1 MAMTKIKTVG
11 IDRETGLSRLAVTP
25 KKKSR
30 MKKIVPAIVATAAL
44 AAGVGAFGGTSSAGG
59 GGFLK
64 GLKSL
69 FGFGGKS
76 AADTIATGVTYMG
89 DAYKTSPSVAG
100 VGSDSFSLGS
110 IFDGVSK
117 AASWTFGKIKG
128 MDAMDLYIGGKA
140 LEVAGNLFS
149 DEEDF
154 SQQNFEAELEFYYD
168 KLAAEQEIAMAQLAT
183 KNRANA
189 LAGTYMGFTSPTV
202 ANAEGVTTEQG
213 YTPPRMPSPPT
224 GGGGLLS

>member
-1 MAMTKIKTVG
+1 MTKIKTVG

-76 AADTIATGVTYMG
+76 AAGTIATSAMDSVKGP
-89 DAYKTSPSVAG
+89 PSWLTGTA
-100 VGSDSFSLGS
+100 SKSFSLGS

-140 LEVAGNLFS
+140 LEVAGNLLS
-149 DEEDF
+149 DDEDF
-154 SQQNFEAELEFYYD
+154 SQQNFEAQLEFDYEELRI
-168 KLAAEQEIAMAQLAT
+168 KEEIAMAEIAA

-189 LAGTYMGFTSPTV
+189 LSGTYMGFTSPTV

>member
-44 AAGVGAFGGTSSAGG
+44 AAGVGAFGGTSASGG
-59 GGFLK
+59 GGFFK
-64 GLKSL
+64 SLKSL

-76 AADTIATGVTYMG
+76 AADVSTSATYMG
-89 DAYKTSPSVAG
+89 DAYKTSPSVAS

-140 LEVAGNLFS
+140 LEVAGNLLS
-149 DEEDF
+149 DDEDF
-154 SQQNFEAELEFYYD
+154 SQQNFEAQLEFDYEELRI
-168 KLAAEQEIAMAQLAT
+168 KQEIAMAELAA

-189 LAGTYMGFTSPTV
+189 LSGTYMGFTSPTV

>member
-76 AADTIATGVTYMG
+76 AANTIATYMG
-89 DAYKTSPSVAG
+89 DAYKTSPSVPG

-140 LEVAGNLFS
+140 LEVAGNLLS
-149 DEEDF
+149 DDEDF
-154 SQQNFEAELEFYYD
+154 SQQNFEAQLEFDYEELRI
-168 KLAAEQEIAMAQLAT
+168 KEEIAMAEIAA

-189 LAGTYMGFTSPTV
+189 LSGTYMGFTSPTV